1 MFYVLNNFVK
11 DIYLKYLGIAG
22 LKVWLGGSF
31 IIKREFIEARKR
43 PGGIQL
49 GLTRLGL
56 SLWWQGRSG
65 MSLYILRRHVEIT
78 LRMYKNLFFIHIG
91 GILGVMTLAN
101 IVYN

>member
-78 LRMYKNLFFIHIG
+78 LRMYRIYFSF
-91 GILGVMTLAN
+91 ILGVFWG
-101 IVYN
+101 